1 MPGPNAWLLDL
12 GHSMRAAIG
21 SRELVQIVENPVLH
35 AVPPTPDHARHVL
48 IWQKHLVPVISLSM
62 RVAALAADHSL
73 VALVAYQ
80 EVGHHVPKLGA
91 AFLAS
96 PPRRIEV
103 SDAQAT
109 AQDDCL
115 ADWKGLAISCFEREG
130 ELVPVLHLNRLF
142 RGNR

>member
-1 MPGPNAWLLDL
+1 MREPNAWLLDL
-12 GHSMRAAIG
+12 GHSTCAAIG

-35 AVPPTPDHARHVL
+35 AVPLTPAHSGHVL
-48 IWQKHLVPVISLSM
+48 IWQKHLVPVINLSM
-62 RVAALAADHSL
+62 RVSALATDHHL

-80 EVGHHVPKLGA
+80 EFVHQFPKLGA
-91 AFLAS
+91 VFLAS
-96 PPRRIEV
+96 PPMRIAV

-115 ADWKGLAISCFEREG
+115 VDWKGLAISCFEWEG
-130 ELVPVLHLNRLF
+130 ARVPVLHLNRLF